1 MNDQKI
7 LSVENIYKKNFLEY
21 ASYVIIDRALPDA
34 TDGLKPV
41 QRRIL
46 YSLYQMD
53 DSRFHKVAN
62 VIGNTMKFHPHGDA
76 SIGDALVV
84 LANKNYF
91 IDRQGNFGNI
101 LTGDSASAARYIE
114 CRLTPLAKEVMF
126 DDEITQFVDSY
137 DGRNKEPVLFPCKIP
152 YVLLHG
158 AEGIAVGMATKVL
171 THNFNEVLNAQI
183 SYINGEEFKLYPD
196 FFHGGIMDVSEYQ
209 DGAGKVK
216 VRAKIE
222 KKNPKT
228 LVIRELPFG
237 VTSERLIASV
247 EDAIRDNKV
256 KVASI
261 TDYTTEFI
269 EIELTAQRGVTSDEI
284 IDHLYAY
291 TDCEISLQSSMN
303 MIVDGLPR
311 TMTVTEIIHRSTDN
325 LIKILKAELQIKIQ
339 KLSDKLRTKT
349 LEQIF
354 IENKLYKNIENCE
367 SYDAAKERIKHDLI
381 PYVKGWEKA
390 VSVEEIEALLEIP
403 IKKIAKFDI
412 KKNQEEIEDFKKKIA
427 TEQGHLNSIKRYT
440 ISFLKHLIT
449 KYGGIYPRKTQIAS
463 FEIITARDLRDN
475 DTKLFYDR
483 ATGYIGTK
491 VKADAKIE
499 CSSFDK
505 ILLITQ
511 KGVVKVV
518 PVQDIQDKF
527 FCDKLVHFG
536 VIDKTQIFNAVYRDK
551 KSGACYAKRFKVEQ
565 FIQNKEYEFL
575 DEGERLEG
583 FTTRNDMSLKVEYER
598 QSQDKPSVEIIDFET
613 FPVRG
618 PQNRGTRVGTRKIL
632 KLEIKSKSLAQ
643 GVEASESGKDVQKS

>member
-1 MNDQKI
+1 MNDQNI
-7 LSVENIYKKNFLEY
+7 QSVENIYKKNFLEY

-84 LANKNYF
+84 LANKDYF
-91 IDRQGNFGNI
+91 IDKQGNFGNI

-126 DDEITQFVDSY
+126 DDEITEFVDSY

-183 SYINGEEFKLYPD
+183 SYLNGEEFKLYPD
-196 FFHGGIMDVSEYQ
+196 FFHGGVMDASEYQ

-237 VTSERLIASV
+237 VTSDRLISSI

-261 TDYTTEFI
+261 TDYTTAAI
-269 EIELTAQRGVTSDEI
+269 EIELTAQRGVSSEEV

-303 MIVDGLPR
+303 MIVDGLPK

-325 LIKILKAELQIKIQ
+325 LVKILKAELQIKIK
-339 KLSDKLRTKT
+339 KLSDKLHAKT

-367 SYDAAKERIKHDLI
+367 SYEAAKERIHKDLV
-381 PYVKGWEKA
+381 PYVKGWEKP
-390 VSVEEIEALLEIP
+390 VTQEDVEALLEIP
-403 IKKIAKFDI
+403 IKKITKFDI
-412 KKNQEEIEDFKKKIA
+412 RKNQEEIDDLKKKIS
-427 TEQGHLNSIKRYT
+427 TEQGHLNAIKRYT
-440 ISFLKHLIT
+440 ISFLKHLIS
-449 KYGGIYPRKTQIAS
+449 KYGSLYPRKTQISS
-463 FEIITARDLRDN
+463 FETINARDLRDN
-475 DTKLFYDR
+475 DTKVFYDR

-491 VKADAKIE
+491 VKGDAKIE

-511 KGVVKVV
+511 KGIVKVI
-518 PVQDIQDKF
+518 PIQDKF

-536 VIDKTQIFNAVYRDK
+536 VIDKAQVFNAVYRDK
-551 KSGACYAKRFKVEQ
+551 KSGVCHVKRFKVEQ

-583 FTTRNDMSLKVEYER
+583 FTARGDMVLKVEYER
-598 QSQDKPSVEIIDFET
+598 QFQDKPSIEVMDFET

-618 PQNRGTRVGTRKIL
+618 PQNRGTRIGTRKVL
-632 KLEIKSKSLAQ
+632 KMEIKSKAMME
-643 GVEASESGKDVQKS
+643 GAIAAPASEEPKK

>member
-1 MNDQKI
+1 MNDQNK

-84 LANKNYF
+84 LANKDYF
-91 IDRQGNFGNI
+91 IDKQGNFGNL

-152 YVLLHG
+152 YALLHG

-171 THNFNEVLNAQI
+171 PHNFNEVLNAQI
-183 SYINGEEFKLYPD
+183 SYLNGEEFKLFPD
-196 FFHGGIMDVSEYQ
+196 FFGGGLMDASEFQ

-237 VTSERLIASV
+237 VTSERLISSI

-261 TDYTTEFI
+261 TDYTTDAI
-269 EIELTAQRGVTSDEI
+269 EIELATQRGVTSEEI
-284 IDHLYAY
+284 IDHLFAY
-291 TDCEISLQSSMN
+291 TDCEISIQSNMN
-303 MIVDGLPR
+303 LIVDGYPK
-311 TMTVTEIIHRSTDN
+311 TMTVTEIINRCTDN

-354 IENKLYKNIENCE
+354 IENKIYKNIENCE
-367 SYDAAKERIKHDLI
+367 SYEAAKERIKHDLI
-381 PYVKGWEKA
+381 PFVKGWEKD
-390 VSVEEIEALLEIP
+390 VSMEEIESLLEIP
-403 IKKIAKFDI
+403 IKKITKFDI
-412 KKNQEEIEDFKKKIA
+412 KKNQEEIEDLKKKIT

-449 KYGGIYPRKTQIAS
+449 KYGSLYPRKTQLSS
-463 FEIITARDLRDN
+463 FEIINARDLRDN
-475 DTKLFYDR
+475 DTKVFYDR

-518 PVQDIQDKF
+518 PIQDKF

-536 VIDKTQIFNAVYRDK
+536 VIDKTQVFNAVYRDK

-583 FTTRNDMSLKVEYER
+583 FTTRQDMCLKVEYER
-598 QSQDKPSVEIIDFET
+598 QSQDKPSIEIQDFET
-613 FPVRG
+613 YPVRG
-618 PQNRGTRVGTRKIL
+618 PQNRGTRIGTRKIL
-632 KLEIKSKSLAQ
+632 KMEIKSKSMMQ
-643 GVEASESGKDVQKS
+643 GAVTSAPDKDTEKSE